1 MSLIS
6 GAVVFFLIW
15 WVSLFA
21 VLPFGHEREQDGK
34 PVKANMKKKVL
45 WTTIIAVVIW
55 GIVFAVIQSDL
66 ISFREMALTMTE
78 EDRLR

>member
-1 MSLIS
+1 MGLIT
-6 GAVVFFLIW
+6 GAIVFFLVW
-15 WVSLFA
+15 WVSLFV

-34 PVKANMKKKVL
+34 PVKANMKKKIL

-66 ISFREMALTMTE
+66 ISFREMAQTMVE
-78 EDRLR
+78 EGRTR